1 MSQAG
6 GNIVG
11 LKSDG
16 VCRGGAGLAQ
26 SPGMEQGGGRGVELV
41 PERGKREQIKDV
53 ATPTLT
59 IKRTA

>member
-1 MSQAG
+1 M
-6 GNIVG
+6 G

-41 PERGKREQIKDV
+41 LERGKREQIKDV
-53 ATPTLT
+53 AMPTLT

>member
-11 LKSDG
+11 LKPDG
-16 VCRGGAGLAQ
+16 VYRGGAGLAQ

-41 PERGKREQIKDV
+41 PTRE
-53 ATPTLT
+53 ANEN
-59 IKRTA
+59 